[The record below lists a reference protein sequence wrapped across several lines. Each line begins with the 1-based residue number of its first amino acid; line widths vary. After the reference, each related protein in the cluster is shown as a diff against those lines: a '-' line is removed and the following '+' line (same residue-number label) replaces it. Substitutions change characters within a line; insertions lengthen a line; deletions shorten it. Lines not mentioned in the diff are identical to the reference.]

1 MSQVEDTLT
10 LLRDSTLPQFR
21 LFLTTVPCPEFP
33 LGLLQVCV
41 KVSSEPPAGL
51 RAGMLRSLTTCVD
64 QVSNG
69 TLHAAQWRMFTSV
82 LHYAQDKLERID
94 SSVWRR
100 MLFTL
105 CFMHSVTLER
115 RKFDS
120 LGWNQV

>member
-1 MSQVEDTLT
+1 MLLPDTQNCELSLDLMSQVEDTLA

-64 QVSNG
+64 QVRDG
-69 TLHAAQWRMFTSV
+69 ALHAAQG
-82 LHYAQDKLERID
+82 
-94 SSVWRR
+94 R
-100 MLFTL
+100 MLTFPIMYRTNWSASTVLCGGACFSHCVLCTL
-105 CFMHSVTLER
+105 
-115 RKFDS
+115 
-120 LGWNQV
+120 